1 MIAGSR
7 DAGMKTA
14 IIKQVQLTWQFGWDD
29 YNYFV
34 GGAGL
39 VKEYGCWGITESW
52 ADINPGPPKLQALY
66 ELTGHSPDVLA
77 EWARGEERE
86 RAQRFV

>member
-1 MIAGSR
+1 MIAASR

-52 ADINPGPPKLQALY
+52 AGKPSNCLHVHY
-66 ELTGHSPDVLA
+66 LTLKMVPCTRRKDC
-77 EWARGEERE
+77 
-86 RAQRFV
+86 

>member
-1 MIAGSR
+1 MIAASR
-7 DAGMKTA
+7 DAGMKPA

-52 ADINPGPPKLQALY
+52 AGEPLIRIPVYIVLNPFSSL
-66 ELTGHSPDVLA
+66 
-77 EWARGEERE
+77 
-86 RAQRFV
+86 